1 MSQVTI
7 CQSPEVLPVMLNSR
21 PTDSVGCNLQHM
33 ATTVSES
40 FGTVPV
46 ARIPNVSGLD

>member
-1 MSQVTI
+1 MTI
-7 CQSPEVLPVMLNSR
+7 CQSPEVLPFMLNCK
-21 PTDSVGCNLQHM
+21 PTDSVGCSLQHT